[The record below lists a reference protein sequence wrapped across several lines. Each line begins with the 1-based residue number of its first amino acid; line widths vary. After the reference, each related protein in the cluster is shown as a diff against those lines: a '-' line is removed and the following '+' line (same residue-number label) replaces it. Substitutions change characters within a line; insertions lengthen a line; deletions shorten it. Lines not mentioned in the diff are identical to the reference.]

1 MSDDSPS
8 FTEAFRLAALEEVEV
23 SETAEEPLFAPVAA
37 RAAELCGTPIALVTF
52 ISEDKQWI
60 KASVGLVPR
69 QISRESAFC
78 AWAVHTAELFWVED
92 ALNDE
97 RFSDNPLVLDDPH
110 IRFYA
115 GAPIATPEGYVL
127 GAVCI
132 IDREPRTLRP
142 NDRIVLEDCA
152 NEISAILRQR
162 KSDPRVKV

>member
-1 MSDDSPS
+1 MFDDGDPS
-8 FTEAFRLAALEEVEV
+8 AEALRLAALQEAEV
-23 SETAEEPLFAPVAA
+23 SEVGPEPLFAPIAA
-37 RAAELCGTPIALVTF
+37 RAAELCETPIALVTF

-60 KASVGLVPR
+60 KAAVGLEPR

-78 AWAVHTAELFWVED
+78 TWAVHTAELFWVED

-127 GAVCI
+127 GAVCV
-132 IDREPRTLRP
+132 IDREPRTLKP
-142 NDRIVLEDCA
+142 NERSVLEECA
-152 NEISAILRQR
+152 TEVSSILKQR
-162 KSDPRVKV
+162 KADPHV